1 MAEVKVEDLV
11 RNIRERA
18 RAGAAAKPDF
28 PSSTLGH
35 SSKTVA
41 RLESSVVTTNRSR
54 DQLPPLT
61 TYRSGLSAR
70 IELWIKRQLKRAT
83 HWYTWEQVNFNSAVN
98 NALNQTLTALSAF
111 EQNLATIQ
119 NELQANAASTAKLES
134 RLTELEASF
143 ESIETRLAR
152 MMGDRLEEMQVEEQ
166 EGIALL
172 LDEQRTCLKQL
183 ELEISETAVVA
194 DRARKSLQLRLD
206 ELHTRIEEIC
216 GDKNNERT
224 AMTEGEPV

>member
-18 RAGAAAKPDF
+18 REGAAAKPGF
-28 PSSTLGH
+28 RSSTAGH

-41 RLESSVVTTNRSR
+41 RLRSSVATANRIH

-83 HWYTWEQVNFNSAVN
+83 HWYTWQQVNFNSAVN
-98 NALNQTLTALSAF
+98 DALNQTLTALSAF
-111 EQNLATIQ
+111 EQNLTTIQ
-119 NELQANAASTAKLES
+119 SELAVNAVGTANLES

-143 ESIETRLAR
+143 ESLESHLTKI
-152 MMGDRLEEMQVEEQ
+152 MGDRLEEMRVEEPRD
-166 EGIALL
+166 IAVL
-172 LDEQRTCLKQL
+172 LDEQRTCFKQL
-183 ELEISETAVVA
+183 KLEISETGVVA
-194 DRARKSLQLRLD
+194 DRAKRSLQLRLD
-206 ELHTRIEEIC
+206 ELNSRIEEIC
-216 GDKNNERT
+216 GDKN
-224 AMTEGEPV
+224 

>member
-18 RAGAAAKPDF
+18 RAGAAATPDF
-28 PSSTLGH
+28 PSSGAGH

-41 RLESSVVTTNRSR
+41 RLQSHVATANRTH

-98 NALNQTLTALSAF
+98 NALNQTLAAFSAL

-119 NELQANAASTAKLES
+119 NELKVDAASTANLES
-134 RLTELEASF
+134 RLTELDASF
-143 ESIETRLAR
+143 ESLETRLTKI
-152 MMGDRLEEMQVEEQ
+152 MGDRLEEMQVEEQ
-166 EGIALL
+166 KGIAFL
-172 LDEQRTCLKQL
+172 LDEQRTCFKQL
-183 ELEISETAVVA
+183 ELEISETGVVA
-194 DRARKSLQLRLD
+194 DRAKRSLQLRLD
-206 ELHTRIEEIC
+206 ELNSRIEEIR
-216 GDKNNERT
+216 GDKN
-224 AMTEGEPV
+224 